1 METAQPAAAGTSPL
15 YARYVL
21 ALFVLAN
28 GFNFLDRQILS
39 ILIDPIEAELG
50 ISDTAMGFLT
60 GPAFAFF
67 YTFAGIPLA
76 RLADRGSRVALMAWG
91 IALWSALTA
100 ASGLARNFAQ
110 LAAARFGV
118 GIGEATITPCTHSM
132 ISDYFP
138 PERRARALALLS
150 VGANAG
156 IIAGMVLGG
165 FVAERHGWRAAFLWA
180 GAPGLAIAALVA
192 ASVREPA
199 RGQSDGLAGLPDA
212 APGFGAVLAFLWARR
227 SFRWTALGAS
237 LQALYGYAFLA
248 WGPAFLGRVHGLEP
262 AQIGLAFGL
271 VMGIGGGLGAFAGG
285 ALGDAL
291 GVRDRRWY
299 GWLPALTSL
308 AMGPFLLGFL
318 HLPQSSILLYAP
330 AVFLGNFYAPV
341 SYAVAQG
348 IARVQVRGTA
358 AALLLLIVNLIGLG
372 VGPQLVGALN
382 DALEPRWGEQAI
394 RWSLSAVGLVNVL
407 ACACFGLAARSV
419 RADLGSARG
428 TGSPAPRTGVT
439 QACRLPSDERSG
451 STEGLP

>member
-1 METAQPAAAGTSPL
+1 MQTAQPTIAAPSAT

-39 ILIDPIEAELG
+39 ILIDPIKAELG
-50 ISDTAMGFLT
+50 VSDTAMGFLT

-76 RLADRGSRVALMAWG
+76 RLADRGSRVALLTWG

-100 ASGLARNFAQ
+100 ASGLARSFAQ

-138 PERRARALALLS
+138 LERRARALSLLS

-156 IIAGMVLGG
+156 IIAGMALGG
-165 FVAERHGWRAAFLWA
+165 FVAERYGWRAAFLWA
-180 GAPGLAIAALVA
+180 GTPGIAIAALVR

-199 RGQSDGLAGLPDA
+199 RGLSEGLPRSPDI
-212 APGFGAVLAFLWARR
+212 APGFSAALGFLWTRR

-248 WGPAFLGRVHGLEP
+248 WGPAFLGRVHALAP
-262 AQIGLAFGL
+262 AEVGLAFGL
-271 VMGIGGGLGAFAGG
+271 VMGVGGGLGAFAGG
-285 ALGDAL
+285 ALCDPLCA
-291 GVRDRRWY
+291 RDRRWY

-308 AMGPFLLGFL
+308 AMCPFLLAFL
-318 HLPQSSILLYAP
+318 HLPAVSILFYAP

-348 IARVQVRGTA
+348 IAQVRMRGTA

-372 VGPQLVGALN
+372 LGPQVVGALN
-382 DALEPRWGEQAI
+382 DALDARFGAEAI

-407 ACACFGLAARSV
+407 ACACFWLAARSV
-419 RADLGSARG
+419 RADLGA
-428 TGSPAPRTGVT
+428 AVT
-439 QACRLPSDERSG
+439 QARQVLADERPG
-451 STEGLP
+451 STRSLS